1 MTRIFEC
8 HHELNHAINSIG
20 FVSIETAL
28 FIQQYEMVYEPIE
41 RVTKLK
47 KRLQRKYYKEAT
59 IEKWIQR
66 NEYSKTTTE
75 KLKWKANKDKW
86 IKKQINSKEYLKI
99 WKFGFF

>member
-20 FVSIETAL
+20 FVSIETVL

-47 KRLQRKYYKEAT
+47 KRLQKNLQIDNYRE
-59 IEKWIQR
+59 
-66 NEYSKTTTE
+66 TTTE
-75 KLKWKANKDKW
+75 KQQNRNNYSEMTAVKQLEFEANKK
-86 IKKQINSKEYLKI
+86 IKE
-99 WKFGFF
+99 